1 MAGTK
6 YQQSSWSILGKGKI
20 EFEEATDQIM
30 QNLADCENGWE
41 CFPSVVKKALIKRI
55 RSSKF

>member
-55 RSSKF
+55 